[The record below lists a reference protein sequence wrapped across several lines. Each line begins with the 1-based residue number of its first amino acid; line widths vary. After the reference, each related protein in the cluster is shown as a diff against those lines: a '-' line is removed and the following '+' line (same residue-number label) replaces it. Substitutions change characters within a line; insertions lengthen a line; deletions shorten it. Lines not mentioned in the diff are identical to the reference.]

1 MHLITVFLQALS
13 LLSLALA
20 AAVPAPAA
28 KANHQARGDSCL
40 CLDVATEI
48 VSGFLSLIS
57 AYNNDTA
64 NALLANKFVDT
75 SDSIEYL
82 VGIPLGSLTFPSKAI
97 FELGQGSQ
105 PLVPISLLKID
116 AVTCDGVIA
125 FRWVAFSAIGTLGV
139 NGIDILYTVNSG
151 DKNSVGPGGWQIS
164 QVFSEFNSAACIVD
178 LGLPCN
184 PPPATPGA

>member
-1 MHLITVFLQALS
+1 MHLITVVLQALS
-13 LLSLALA
+13 LLSLASA

-28 KANHQARGDSCL
+28 KANHRARGDSCL

-48 VSGFLSLIS
+48 VNGFLSLIS

-64 NALLANKFVDT
+64 NALLADNFVDT
-75 SDSIEYL
+75 SDSIDYL
-82 VGIPLGSLTFPSKAI
+82 AGIPLGGPTFPSKAI

-105 PLVPISLLKID
+105 PPVPISLLKID
-116 AVTCDGVIA
+116 AVTCDVIA
-125 FRWVAFSAIGTLGV
+125 FRWVAFPAIGTLGV
-139 NGIDILYTVNSG
+139 NGIDILYTVNGG

-164 QVFSEFNSAACIVD
+164 QVFSEFNSAAWIVD

-184 PPPATPGA
+184 PSPATPGA

>member
-1 MHLITVFLQALS
+1 MHLNTVFLQALS
-13 LLSLALA
+13 LLSVASA

-28 KANHQARGDSCL
+28 NAAHRARGNSCL
-40 CLDVATEI
+40 CLEVATEI
-48 VSGFLSLIS
+48 VNDFLSLIS

-64 NALLANKFVDT
+64 NALLADSFVDT
-75 SDSIEYL
+75 SDSINYL
-82 VGIPLGSLTFPSKAI
+82 AGIPLGGPTFPSKAI

-105 PLVPISLLKID
+105 PPVPISLLNID

-125 FRWVAFSAIGTLGV
+125 FRWVGYPATAQLEV
-139 NGIDILYTVNSG
+139 KGINILYTVNGG

-164 QVFSEFNSAACIVD
+164 QVFSEFNSAAWITD

-184 PPPATPGA
+184 PPPAPPGA